1 MEHISEEERNSFK
14 PDESDAALSAYKS
27 LDVTAIDEKD
37 LVKVRAEIRD
47 TVGSMIDTAVQ
58 IKSYVDQRIKY
69 ELSQSNHLSRD
80 LRQWIELY
88 IDLMDRIH
96 RNIYGTKSTQEI
108 KISHSSIASAIRE
121 SQVRGKVIDIEH
133 LPDTHDQ
140 SKEEEDPEQSDNTD

>member
-1 MEHISEEERNSFK
+1 MEHISEEDRNSFK

-37 LVKVRAEIRD
+37 LAQVRAEIRD

-69 ELSQSNHLSRD
+69 ELSQGNHLSRE

-121 SQVRGKVIDIEH
+121 SQVRGKVIDIEQ
-133 LPDTHDQ
+133 LPAHDQ
-140 SKEEEDPEQSDNTD
+140 EKEGGNPADDTD